1 MLFQVKI
8 LENVR
13 KNIFTDRLITNNIN
27 VTFLVVI
34 NKVIRCA

>member
-8 LENVR
+8 LQNVG
-13 KNIFTDRLITNNIN
+13 KKIFTDRLIRNNIN
-27 VTFLVVI
+27 VTFLAVI